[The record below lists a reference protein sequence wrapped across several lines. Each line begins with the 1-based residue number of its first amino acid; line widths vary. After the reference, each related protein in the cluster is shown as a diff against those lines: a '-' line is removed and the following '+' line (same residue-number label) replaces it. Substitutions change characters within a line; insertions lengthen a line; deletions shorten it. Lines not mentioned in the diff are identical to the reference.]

1 MKMANVRV
9 SVAQFLL
16 TLTRLQTNTPPHYNT
31 LLTTVTRRIQRGLV
45 T

>member
-31 LLTTVTRRIQRGLV
+31 LTTVTRRIQRGLV